1 MSKGSERL
9 SRVIALIQHLYPERE
24 IFLRSRGRVRYL
36 TLPRSVQITLTGI
49 MAALVGWLGVAT
61 VLYVSN
67 NGMIEVKEA
76 EIDTQQLALERIVRD
91 VAARKNQVAELTAK
105 LKENQALLLASLN
118 QQRNSQGNPT
128 SSQAA
133 EVALAQIDRDL
144 VSMEEAGSG
153 LEQMVAQAQTR
164 LNEDFSGKG
173 RIASAR
179 RELWNRLQEAQTQLK
194 DESGRSESLKNDL
207 YALSVRM
214 GVVSEDKGRVVA
226 EKEWYRQRMQGLEQE
241 LSEVRDT
248 QGSVLSRLSEKATQ
262 QIEEAEE
269 LLALTGLDVDE
280 LLSRQG
286 VLPVGQGG
294 PFVAATPVSGS
305 TVDQFSATV
314 AALDLHMD
322 RWEGLQQMLKA
333 LPLSAP
339 IDNSYI
345 TSGFGQRLDPF
356 TKKLARHDGVDFAGR
371 PRTPVFVPAPGE
383 VVFAG
388 RRGGYGKMIEI
399 DHGYGVHTRYAHLGT
414 ILVKVGDKIRY
425 RDEIGLMGNT
435 GRSTGAHLHW
445 EILMNTRAIDPIR
458 FLNAGRYLAKSRP
471 EATAAH
477 VPLPRPRPESLPM
490 SDG

>member
-9 SRVIALIQHLYPERE
+9 GRVIALIQHLYPERE

-61 VLYVSN
+61 ALYVSN

-76 EIDTQQLALERIVRD
+76 EIDTQQLTLERIVRD
-91 VAARKNQVAELTAK
+91 VSTRQNQVAELTAK

-118 QQRNSQGNPT
+118 QQRNASANT
-128 SSQAA
+128 ASSQAA

-153 LEQMVAQAQTR
+153 LEQMVAQAQGR

-248 QGSVLSRLSEKATQ
+248 QGSVLSRLTEKATKE
-262 QIEEAEE
+262 IEEAEE

-286 VLPVGQGG
+286 VLPIGQGG
-294 PFVAATPVSGS
+294 PFIAAVSVPGS

-322 RWEGLQQMLKA
+322 RWEGLQQMVKA
-333 LPLSAP
+333 LPLSPP

-345 TSGFGQRLDPF
+345 SSGFGQRLDPF

-371 PRTPVFVPAPGE
+371 PRTPVFVPASGE

-388 RRGGYGKMIEI
+388 RRGGYGKMIEV
-399 DHGYGVHTRYAHLGT
+399 DHGYGVRTRYAHLGT

-445 EILMNTRAIDPIR
+445 EILVNARAIDPIR

-477 VPLPRPRPESLPM
+477 VPLPRPRPETLPM
-490 SDG
+490 IDG

>member
-1 MSKGSERL
+1 MSKGSERV
-9 SRVIALIQHLYPERE
+9 SRVIAFIQHLYPERE

-76 EIDTQQLALERIVRD
+76 EIDTQQLTLERIVRD
-91 VAARKNQVAELTAK
+91 VAARQAQVAELTAK
-105 LKENQALLLASLN
+105 LKENQAQLLASLN
-118 QQRNSQGNPT
+118 QQRNGSGNAA
-128 SSQAA
+128 SSQAT

-153 LEQMVAQAQTR
+153 LEQMVAQAQDR
-164 LNEDFSGKG
+164 LNEDLSGKG

-226 EKEWYRQRMQGLEQE
+226 EKEWYRQRMQGLEHE

-248 QGSVLSRLSEKATQ
+248 QGSVLSRLSEKAAQ

-269 LLALTGLDVDE
+269 LLALTGLDIDE

-286 VLPVGQGG
+286 VLPIGQGG
-294 PFVAATPVSGS
+294 PFIAATAVPGS

-333 LPLSAP
+333 MPLSPP

-356 TKKLARHDGVDFAGR
+356 TKKLARHDGVDFPGR
-371 PRTPVFVPAPGE
+371 PRTPVFAPAPGE
-383 VVFAG
+383 IVFTG
-388 RRGGYGKMIEI
+388 RRGAYGKMIEV

-445 EILMNTRAIDPIR
+445 EILVNGRAIDPIR

-471 EATAAH
+471 EAMEAH
-477 VPLPRPRPESLPM
+477 VPLPRPRPETLPM
-490 SDG
+490 IDG

>member
-1 MSKGSERL
+1 ML
-9 SRVIALIQHLYPERE
+9 
-24 IFLRSRGRVRYL
+24 
-36 TLPRSVQITLTGI
+36 
-49 MAALVGWLGVAT
+49 
-61 VLYVSN
+61 
-67 NGMIEVKEA
+67 
-76 EIDTQQLALERIVRD
+76 
-91 VAARKNQVAELTAK
+91 
-105 LKENQALLLASLN
+105 
-118 QQRNSQGNPT
+118 
-128 SSQAA
+128 
-133 EVALAQIDRDL
+133 
-144 VSMEEAGSG
+144 
-153 LEQMVAQAQTR
+153 
-164 LNEDFSGKG
+164 
-173 RIASAR
+173 
-179 RELWNRLQEAQTQLK
+179 
-194 DESGRSESLKNDL
+194 
-207 YALSVRM
+207 LSVRM

-248 QGSVLSRLSEKATQ
+248 QGSVLSRLTEKATKE
-262 QIEEAEE
+262 IEEAEE

-286 VLPVGQGG
+286 VLPIGQGG
-294 PFVAATPVSGS
+294 PFIAAVSAPGS

-345 TSGFGQRLDPF
+345 SSGFGQRLDPF

-399 DHGYGVHTRYAHLGT
+399 DHGYGVRTRYAHLGT

-445 EILMNTRAIDPIR
+445 EILVNARAIDPIR

-477 VPLPRPRPESLPM
+477 VPLPRPRPETLPM
-490 SDG
+490 IDG

>member
-1 MSKGSERL
+1 VSKGSERL